1 MKLEKIEQETILLY
15 NNAEKEANVYSCN
28 EDVKKQV
35 RQLAKDFP
43 EQVKIKRD
51 DEITIDA
58 VVPKKWI
65 KIVPPRKLSDEQ
77 RKAAA
82 ERMKSV
88 RLKRKEK

>member
-51 DEITIDA
+51 DEIAIDA

-88 RLKRKEK
+88 RLRRKEK